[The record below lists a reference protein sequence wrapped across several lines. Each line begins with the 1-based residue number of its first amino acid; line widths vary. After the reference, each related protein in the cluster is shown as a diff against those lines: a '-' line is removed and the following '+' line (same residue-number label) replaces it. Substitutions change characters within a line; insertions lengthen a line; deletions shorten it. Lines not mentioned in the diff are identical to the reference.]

1 MKGRGLALILAAA
14 AAILAMAFA
23 GYEARTA
30 LVDRAAERELQ
41 AHRDDLAARLR
52 AAQRD
57 LREEAARR
65 QALEQQA
72 QAAASAEPAAAAAPA
87 ATLGSSATRSAWLA
101 AHPEARRQY
110 LQAFR
115 AGLSTT
121 WGLLFQAMNLSPDR
135 LEKLKDL
142 LAQRE
147 DNDITVEAAAA
158 AQGADESAPAI
169 QALDDRL
176 DAANKAALKD
186 LLGKANY
193 AAVRNYMHAEEIIP
207 LVDQLAGSVYP
218 SSTPL
223 TADQAMGLTQALAD
237 SSQKKDSGRV
247 IDGTVNWDEALA
259 RAQSILAPGQFATFT
274 AIAQE
279 AQAQAQIE
287 AVKHSLRRAAPPTG
301 AP

>member
-1 MKGRGLALILAAA
+1 MKGRGFALILTAAA
-14 AAILAMAFA
+14 VVLAIAFA

-41 AHRDDLAARLR
+41 AHREDLAARLR
-52 AAQRD
+52 AAERD

-72 QAAASAEPAAAAAPA
+72 KAAAIVEPTAGAARAAG
-87 ATLGSSATRSAWLA
+87 LGSSAARSVWFA

-110 LQAFR
+110 LQALR

-121 WGLLFQAMNLSPDR
+121 WGLLFQTMNLSPDQV
-135 LEKLKDL
+135 EKLKDL
-142 LAQRE
+142 LAQRA

-158 AQGADESAPAI
+158 ARGVDESAPEI
-169 QALDDRL
+169 QALDDQL

-193 AAVRNYMHAEEIIP
+193 AAVRNYMHAEEVIP
-207 LVDQLAGSVYP
+207 IVDQLAGSVYP

-247 IDGTVNWDEALA
+247 IDGTVNWDQAVA
-259 RAQSILAPGQFATFT
+259 RAQSILSPGQLATFT

-287 AVKHSLRRAAPPTG
+287 TLKNSLRPLVPPTG